1 MSKLTV
7 KLNSSGV
14 RQMLRSPE
22 MEALLKERAQN
33 IVSGL
38 GEGYDSTTYSGKNR
52 ANASIRA
59 TSWAAYRNELKNN
72 TILKALR

>member
-1 MSKLTV
+1 MSKV
-7 KLNSSGV
+7 KVVLNREGV

-38 GEGYDSTTYSGKNR
+38 GDGYDSTTYIGKNR

-59 TSWAAYRNELKNN
+59 TSWETYQNELKNN